1 MLLTRQT
8 GDVFFSIINYRTI
21 FVQKYKVNLE
31 KIVIA
36 SDHAGFRLK
45 EKLVRWLI
53 KNRYEIRDLGCFS
66 EDSVDYPD
74 YAHPLADAVEKGEFD
89 YGITICG
96 SGNGISMASNKHQK
110 IRSAVCWNEEISR
123 LARAHNNANIC
134 ALPGRFLTEAEAIAI
149 IKIFLNTPF
158 EAGRHKRRIDK
169 IPVKS
174 R

>member
-1 MLLTRQT
+1 
-8 GDVFFSIINYRTI
+8 
-21 FVQKYKVNLE
+21 LE
-31 KIVIA
+31 KVIIA

-53 KNRYEIRDLGCFS
+53 SNRYEVKDLGCFS

-74 YAHPLADAVEKGEFD
+74 YAHPLALAVEKGDFD

-123 LARAHNNANIC
+123 LARSHNDANVC
-134 ALPGRFLTEAEAIAI
+134 ALPGRFISEAEAILI
-149 IKIFLNTPF
+149 IKTFLATEF
-158 EAGRHKRRIDK
+158 EGGRHKRRIEK

>member
-1 MLLTRQT
+1 L
-8 GDVFFSIINYRTI
+8 
-21 FVQKYKVNLE
+21 KKV
-31 KIVIA
+31 IIA

-53 KNRYEIRDLGCFS
+53 SNRYEVKDLGCFS

-74 YAHPLADAVEKGEFD
+74 YAHPLALAVEKGDFD

-123 LARAHNNANIC
+123 LARSHNDANVC
-134 ALPGRFLTEAEAIAI
+134 ALPGRFISEAEAITI
-149 IKIFLNTPF
+149 IKTFLATEF
-158 EAGRHKRRIDK
+158 EGGRHKRRIDK